1 LFSILKKK
9 KPEEIVLPNTLSK
22 KEQKQIKELI
32 KKAKKDDGI
41 PRTAQQSIPYQRM
54 FPDGICRVRD
64 SYYTKTVQFQDINYQ
79 LAQKEDKTAIFEE
92 WCSFLNF
99 FDSSV
104 HFEISFMNMSTDAE
118 DFEKNVRIPLQKDE
132 FNPVRNEYS
141 QMLKSQLAQGNN
153 GLTKTK
159 YLTFGIEA
167 ESMRQAKPRLEHIQ
181 TDLLNN
187 FRRLGVAAKL
197 LNGKERLQLMHSIFH
212 MGDLEKFQFDWNW
225 LAPSGL
231 STKDFIAPTSFSFH
245 GNRIFQI
252 GELYGA
258 MSYLFI
264 TAPELSDQLL
274 KDFLDMESSQIV
286 TMHIQSVDQTSAI
299 KKVKRT
305 ITELDR
311 SKIEEQKKAVRSG
324 YDMDI
329 IPSDLATYGK
339 DAKKLLTELQS
350 QNERMFLVTF
360 LVMNTGKTKQ
370 ELENNVFQAS
380 SIAQKHSCNLRRLD
394 YQQENALM
402 SSLPLANNLIEIE
415 RALTT
420 SSTAIFVPFTTQELF
435 QNGKEALY
443 YGLNALSNNLIMV
456 DRKKLKNPNGL
467 ILGTP
472 GSGKSFSA
480 KREIAN
486 AFLVTDDDIIVCDP
500 EAEYSALVHKFKGQV
515 VKISPSSTH
524 FINPMDIN
532 ANYSEE
538 DNPVALKADFILSL
552 CELIVGGKDGL
563 QPIEKTVIDRC
574 VHHIY
579 QKYFENPVPENMPL
593 LEDLYNALLEQEE
606 KEAHHVATALEIY
619 VKGSLNLFNHRTN
632 IDINNRLVCYDIK
645 ELGKQLK
652 KIGMLVVQDQV
663 WGRVTANR
671 NAGKATRYYMDE
683 FHLLLKE
690 EQTAA
695 YSVEI
700 WKRFRKWGGIP
711 TGITQ
716 NVKDLLS
723 SREVENIFE
732 NSDFIYMLNQA
743 SGDRQI
749 LASQLNISPHQ
760 LSYVTHSG
768 EGEGLLFYGN
778 VILPFVDR
786 FPTDLELYRI
796 MTTKLSEVSADE
808 EKDNKA

>member
-1 LFSILKKK
+1 MQKRKREK
-9 KPEEIVLPNTLSK
+9 AAVKLPDSLSRSEK
-22 KEQKQIKELI
+22 KQIEQI
-32 KKAKKDDGI
+32 TARAKRDDGV
-41 PRTAQQSIPYQRM
+41 PRTAQQTIPIDRM
-54 FPDGICRVRD
+54 FQDGICRCGQN
-64 SYYTKTVQFQDINYQ
+64 YYTKTIQFQDINYQ
-79 LAQKEDKTAIFEE
+79 LAQQEDKTAIFEE

-104 HFEISFMNMSTDAE
+104 HFQLSFMNMATDAAS
-118 DFEKNVRIPLQKDE
+118 FEKSIRIPLKKDG
-132 FNPVRNEYS
+132 FDDVREEYS
-141 QMLKSQLAQGNN
+141 RMLRTQLAQGNN

-167 ESMRQAKPRLEHIQ
+167 ESIKQAKPRLIHIQ

-187 FRRLGVAAKL
+187 FRRLGVTAAVL
-197 LNGKERLQLMHSIFH
+197 DGKERLKVMHDMFH
-212 MGDLEKFQFDWNW
+212 MGDKDRFVFEWKW
-225 LAPSGL
+225 LVESGL
-231 STKDFIAPTSFSFH
+231 SVKDFIAPTSFSFP
-245 GNRIFQI
+245 GGRTFRM
-252 GELYGA
+252 GPLYGA
-258 MSYLFI
+258 MSYLSI
-264 TAPELSDQLL
+264 TASDLSDQLL
-274 KDFLDMESSQIV
+274 KDLLDMESSQV
-286 TMHIQSVDQTSAI
+286 VSMHIRSVDQNEAI
-299 KKVKRT
+299 KTVKHT

-339 DAKKLLTELQS
+339 DAKALLQELQS
-350 QNERMFLVTF
+350 QNERMFLLTF
-360 LVMNTGKTKQ
+360 LIMNTGMSKQ
-370 ELENNVFQAS
+370 ELDNNIFQAS
-380 SIAQKHSCNLRRLD
+380 SIAQKHNCNLRRLD
-394 YQQENALM
+394 FQQEQALM
-402 SSLPLANNLIEIE
+402 SSLPLAMNQIEIE
-415 RALTT
+415 RGMTT

-435 QNGKEALY
+435 QDGKESLY

-456 DRKKLKNPNGL
+456 DRKMLKNPNGL

-480 KREIAN
+480 KREITN
-486 AFLVTDDDIIVCDP
+486 AFLVTDDDIIICDP
-500 EAEYSALVHKFKGQV
+500 EAEYSSLVNRLKGQV
-515 VKISPSSTH
+515 IKISPSSSQY
-524 FINPMDIN
+524 INPMDIN
-532 ANYSEE
+532 SNYSEE
-538 DNPVALKADFILSL
+538 DNPLALKADFILSL
-552 CELIVGGKDGL
+552 CELIVGGKEGL
-563 QPIEKTVIDRC
+563 QPVEKTVIDRC
-574 VHHIY
+574 VHQVY
-579 QKYFENPVPENMPL
+579 QKYFDNPSPENMPV
-593 LEDLYNALLEQEE
+593 LEDLYDVLLRQEE
-606 KEAHHVATALEIY
+606 KEARHVATALEIY

-632 IDINNRLVCYDIK
+632 VDINNRLVCYDIK

-652 KIGMLVVQDQV
+652 KLGMLIVQDQV

-671 NAGKATRYYMDE
+671 EAGKATRYYMDE

-690 EQTAA
+690 EQTAS

-743 SGDRQI
+743 QGDRQI
-749 LASQLNISPHQ
+749 LAKQLNISPHQ

-778 VILPFVDR
+778 VILPFVDH
-786 FPTDLELYRI
+786 FPQDLELYRI
-796 MTTKLSEVSADE
+796 MTTKPNEMEKEGEASAG
-808 EKDNKA
+808 